1 MVAVVDDR
9 MVYLDDGDNHGSG
22 RRMRV
27 GRTERGEEARGM
39 ESQVVQVNAYIDADH
54 PDIVCV
60 EMFACDCHNDVP
72 DRSLHPSAQAAF
84 EHGQQCGS
92 PFEIR
97 PVLVAF
103 DLADA
108 SGMQERS
115 DA

>member
-1 MVAVVDDR
+1 
-9 MVYLDDGDNHGSG
+9 
-22 RRMRV
+22 
-27 GRTERGEEARGM
+27 M
-39 ESQVVQVNAYIDADH
+39 ESQVASVRAFVDPEH

-60 EMFACDCHNDVP
+60 EMFACDMLAVVP

-97 PVLVAF
+97 PVLLAF

-108 SGMQERS
+108 SGMKERTIACLDGNDS
-115 DA
+115 AGRS